1 MSATTQDAGSFEATT
16 MSISLTV
23 KDLLKSVAWYHDV
36 VGFSIERRNERD
48 GTLRA
53 VYLLAGS
60 VRIALNQDDG
70 AKGWE
75 RTKGLGFS
83 FNIRTD
89 QNIDELAQR
98 IKENGGTLDLEPSDM
113 PWGVRAIR
121 LSDPDGYKFAISR
134 PLDAEGK

>member
-1 MSATTQDAGSFEATT
+1 MSTNTPDSGPFEAVT

-23 KDLLKSVAWYHDV
+23 KDLQKSIDWYHDI

-48 GTLRA
+48 GIVRS
-53 VYLLAGS
+53 VYINAGT

-89 QNIDELAQR
+89 QDVDEIAQR
-98 IKENGGTLDLEPSDM
+98 IKEKGGSLEMDPKDM
-113 PWGVRAIR
+113 PWGVRMIR
-121 LSDPDGYKFAISR
+121 LSDPDDYKFGISR
-134 PLDAEGK
+134 LIDAT